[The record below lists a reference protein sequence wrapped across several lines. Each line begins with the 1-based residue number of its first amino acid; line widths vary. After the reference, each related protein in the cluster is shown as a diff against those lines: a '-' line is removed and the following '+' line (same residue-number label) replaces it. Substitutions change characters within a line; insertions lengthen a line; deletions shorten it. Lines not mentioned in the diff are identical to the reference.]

1 MAGCGV
7 RDDTYQSALH
17 SPPRQL
23 CPQVSKPRGVNPH
36 LQPAGKAPSTSGV
49 LCLLIAAVESCQG
62 CAGFLLH
69 EPCGN
74 VIEALAGM
82 QSL

>member
-1 MAGCGV
+1 MAGCSV

-23 CPQVSKPRGVNPH
+23 CPQVSKSRGVNPH
-36 LQPAGKAPSTSGV
+36 LQPAGKVPSTSGV
-49 LCLLIAAVESCQG
+49 LCLLIAAMESCQG

-69 EPCGN
+69 ESCGN
-74 VIEALAGM
+74 VIGVLAGM
-82 QSL
+82 QSQ